1 MKMRSF
7 KDASTLAKSATI
19 LATIFLISAGLCGIA
34 TMVPSNGFQNND
46 LAISIAGA
54 IGIIGSSIGLASVG
68 ITVLVQFLT
77 RKITGKEPPP

>member
-1 MKMRSF
+1 
-7 KDASTLAKSATI
+7 
-19 LATIFLISAGLCGIA
+19 
-34 TMVPSNGFQNND
+34 MVPSNGFQNND